1 MATTAKGMYK
11 PYSHHRGE
19 TVSAISITLNASP
32 AVASDP
38 GGIVQSVTKTAMAT
52 GVYVVTLKRNYSR
65 ILATGCN
72 TSALNALVRDAKVTG
87 ISAGG
92 TSANTI
98 TITATTKG
106 GVADDSAGTVV
117 SLGLHLYDS

>member
-19 TVSAISITLNASP
+19 TVGAISITLNASP

-38 GGIVQSVTKTAMAT
+38 GGIVQSVSKTAMAT

-72 TSALNALVRDAKVTG
+72 TSATNALLRDAKVTA

-98 TITATTKG
+98 TITATDKAG
-106 GVADDSAGTVV
+106 AANDSAGTVV

>member
-19 TVSAISITLNASP
+19 TVGAISITLNASP

-72 TSALNALVRDAKVTG
+72 TSAINALVRDAKVTG

-92 TSANTI
+92 TAANTI

>member
-1 MATTAKGMYK
+1 MATTAKGMYH

-19 TVSAISITLNASP
+19 TVGAISITLNASP

-38 GGIVQSVTKTAMAT
+38 GGIVQSVSKTGV

-72 TSALNALVRDAKVTG
+72 TSATNALLRDAKVTA
-87 ISAGG
+87 IAAGG

-98 TITATTKG
+98 TITATQKNG
-106 GVADDSAGTVV
+106 AADDSAGTVV

>member
-19 TVSAISITLNASP
+19 TVGAISIALNASP
-32 AVASDP
+32 SVASDP
-38 GGIVQSVTKTAMAT
+38 GGIVQSVSKTAMAT

-72 TSALNALVRDAKVTG
+72 TSATNALVRDAKVTA

-92 TSANTI
+92 TAANTI
-98 TITATTKG
+98 TITATTKA

>member
-19 TVSAISITLNASP
+19 TVGAISITLNASP

-72 TSALNALVRDAKVTG
+72 TSATNALLRDAKVTA
-87 ISAGG
+87 IAAGG
-92 TSANTI
+92 TAANTI